1 MFIVNVVVAPFVTG
15 ENPLQC
21 YNMALCLKSLQV
33 REGYVKGGGGEGGYT
48 CLICSGL
55 CTYLPVEVKYTVL
68 QQNTSSCKH
77 TIHI

>member
-33 REGYVKGGGGEGGYT
+33 REGYNVKGPGG
-48 CLICSGL
+48 
-55 CTYLPVEVKYTVL
+55 VMV
-68 QQNTSSCKH
+68 
-77 TIHI
+77 